1 MRIGVV
7 GLGYVGIANYF
18 LLAQKNMVIGYDI
31 DPNKVEKLNKN
42 ICPIDDKYVQSFL
55 EQERVNLNFTNDISE
70 VSKFNPELIIISTP
84 TNYDESTNFFDTSSI
99 EENLEH
105 FLKFSKDSI
114 ILIKST
120 VPVGYS
126 NNISKKYGT
135 NNIIFSPEFL
145 REGKAL
151 EDNLYPARII
161 IGEDSNRA
169 KKIARIFS
177 EAAKKEDIDILY
189 TDPSEAE
196 SIKLFSNTFL
206 ALRVA
211 FFNELDTFC
220 ELKDLNPE
228 QIINGVCMDTRI
240 GQYYNNPSFG
250 FGGYCLPKDTKQ
262 LLANYSNVPNNLIE
276 AIIKSN
282 TTRKDFI
289 SEQILLKNPNTV
301 GIYRLVMKSGSDN
314 FRYSSI
320 QGVMKRLNAKGIN
333 IIIYDPKLRDTSF
346 FGSKVYEDFEDFVNS
361 SDLILSN
368 RLYAEILPYRE
379 KVYSRDIF
387 GEN

>member
-31 DPNKVEKLNKN
+31 DPNKVEKLSKN

-333 IIIYDPKLRDTSF
+333 IIIYEPKLRETSF
-346 FGSKVYEDFEDFVNS
+346 FGSKVYKNFEEFVNS